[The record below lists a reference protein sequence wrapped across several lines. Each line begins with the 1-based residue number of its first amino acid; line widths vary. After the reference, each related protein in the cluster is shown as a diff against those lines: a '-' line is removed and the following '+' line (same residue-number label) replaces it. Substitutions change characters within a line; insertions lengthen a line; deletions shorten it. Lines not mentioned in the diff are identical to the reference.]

1 VKRWRSAEPC
11 PVLQALV
18 RPLSEIA
25 RCGANKQNGWSPE
38 DAVPSGGAAMRK
50 LIVSSFV
57 SLDGVVE
64 APMSWIGNYFDDEC
78 KDYAYNKLMDVEVFL
93 LGRVTYEMF
102 SAVWPHVK
110 GDRYIDRINGLK
122 KLVASRTLKEVT
134 WNASLIAGDAASEI
148 RKIKEQPGAH
158 IMKYGVSE
166 LDRTL
171 VANHLVDEYHLSIVP
186 TRVGRGKRAFED
198 VDGSLLNLQ
207 CVDTHRFSNGVVVLN
222 YVPR

>member
-25 RCGANKQNGWSPE
+25 RRGANKQTGWSPE

-78 KDYAYNKLMDVEVFL
+78 KDYAYNKLMDVEFFL

-102 SAVWPHVK
+102 
-110 GDRYIDRINGLK
+110 
-122 KLVASRTLKEVT
+122 
-134 WNASLIAGDAASEI
+134 
-148 RKIKEQPGAH
+148 
-158 IMKYGVSE
+158 
-166 LDRTL
+166 
-171 VANHLVDEYHLSIVP
+171 
-186 TRVGRGKRAFED
+186 
-198 VDGSLLNLQ
+198 
-207 CVDTHRFSNGVVVLN
+207 
-222 YVPR
+222 